1 MTTIEVGFSP
11 KQIEFLKTPAKRLN
25 FLAGSVRSG
34 KTYISLW
41 KFVFWICQLPKSYEF
56 LMVGK
61 TLMSLKRNCLTLLET
76 FVGSHNFQYS
86 LTSKSG
92 YLFGHK
98 IHLEG
103 ANDEKSESK
112 IRGMTLAG
120 AYCDEVT
127 LFPES
132 FFVMLLTRLSM
143 PDAKL
148 FATCNPD
155 TPSHWVKEKYI
166 DNADNLDC
174 AVWTFLLTDNTYL
187 SKEYLDNIQKEF
199 QGVFYNRFILG
210 QWVRAEGLVYPK
222 FANNVEDYI
231 LPNDF
236 NFNDIIKIS
245 IGVDF
250 GGSKS
255 ASTFVCTGFTKF
267 MKDVIILEAE
277 RHEEELN
284 PEMLDKLFA
293 DFVELCTLKYGKM
306 CSTYADSAEQILIRG
321 LRNTAMYKGLHTNVV
336 NALKLPILDRIMLF
350 NKLINQGR
358 FWVQRHCKTVIKA
371 LCEAV
376 WDEKKENE
384 RLDDFTSDID
394 TLDAMEYSVEKDYRV
409 LTDYKVV

>member
-1 MTTIEVGFSP
+1 MTKVEVGFSP
-11 KQIEFLKTPAKRLN
+11 KQIEFLRKKGKRLN
-25 FLAGSVRSG
+25 FLVGSVRSG
-34 KTYISLW
+34 KTYVSLW
-41 KFVFWICQLPKSYEF
+41 KWALWILSQPKNYEF

-120 AYCDEVT
+120 AYCDEIT

-132 FFVMLLTRLSM
+132 FFVMLLTRLSV

-148 FATCNPD
+148 YATCNPD

-166 DNADNLDC
+166 DNASNLDC

-187 SKEYLDNIQKEF
+187 SEEYLDNIQKEF

-210 QWVRAEGLVYPK
+210 QWVRAEGLCYPV
-222 FANNVEDYI
+222 FANHVEDYYV
-231 LPNDF
+231 PKDF
-236 NFNDIIKIS
+236 NYGDIVKMS

-250 GGSKS
+250 GGNKS
-255 ASTFVCTGFTKF
+255 ASTFVCTGFTKY

-284 PEMLDKLFA
+284 PEKLDKLFA
-293 DFVELCTLKYGKM
+293 DFVSMCTQKYSRV
-306 CSTYADSAEQILIRG
+306 CITYADSAEQILIRG
-321 LRNTAMYKGLHTNVV
+321 LRNTAIRSGLSTNVV
-336 NALKLPILDRIMLF
+336 NAIKMPILERIILV
-350 NKLINQGR
+350 NKLINQHR
-358 FWVQRHCKTVIKA
+358 FYVHRHCTTVIKA

-394 TLDAMEYSVEKDYRV
+394 TLDAMEYSIEKDYRI

>member
-1 MTTIEVGFSP
+1 MTQNNIGFSP
-11 KQIEFLKTPAKRLN
+11 KQMDFLRRKGKRLN
-25 FLAGSVRSG
+25 FLVGSVRSG
-34 KTYISLW
+34 KTYVSLW
-41 KFVFWICQLPKSYEF
+41 KWALWILSQPKSYEF

-86 LTSKSG
+86 LTAKSG

-98 IHLEG
+98 IYLEG

-148 FATCNPD
+148 WATCNPD
-155 TPSHWVKEKYI
+155 TPSHWVKQKYI
-166 DNADNLDC
+166 DNEKNLNC
-174 AVWTFLLTDNTYL
+174 AVWNFLLTDNTF
-187 SKEYLDNIQKEF
+187 LDEKYISNIQKEF

-210 QWVRAEGLVYPK
+210 QWVRAEGLVYPA
-222 FANNVEDYI
+222 FANNVEEYY
-231 LPNDF
+231 LPDDF
-236 NFNDIIKIS
+236 NYNDIVKIS

-267 MKDVIILEAE
+267 MKNVIILEAE

-284 PEMLDKLFA
+284 PEMLDRLFTE
-293 DFVELCTLKYGKM
+293 FVKM
-306 CSTYADSAEQILIRG
+306 CTNKYSKACTTYADSAEQILIRG
-321 LRNTAMYKGLHTNVV
+321 LRNTAMYQGLGTNVV

-350 NKLINQGR
+350 NKLINQHR
-358 FWVQRHCKTVIKA
+358 FFVHKHCKTVVRA

-394 TLDAMEYSVEKDYRV
+394 TLDAMEYSVEQDYRI